1 MGFQY
6 SPIPLLIF
14 PIECEVA
21 TTFDW
26 EWEPSALQR
35 WGKAQALR
43 VCIYIFFFLIYIYI
57 YIYLFNIL
65 ILLFFSCFS
74 VGPPGVGPEHPIATF
89 QRYKTSLELAQAQ
102 VDLRDLQIPGLT
114 AKPLRT
120 SLAPFKQP
128 AAAKGAP
135 EVIRTPK
142 GARGSVQEVLF
153 VHQLWRVALLQE
165 VTFVHHY
172 WFFLS
177 TKEFSFYIQVKYF
190 LSFLLDTH
198 ICMCFKTYI
207 LNTHICMCFKKCKAC
222 DTFRVDKCVF
232 VV

>member
-43 VCIYIFFFLIYIYI
+43 VCIYIFFYYIYI

-172 WFFLS
+172 
-177 TKEFSFYIQVKYF
+177 
-190 LSFLLDTH
+190 
-198 ICMCFKTYI
+198 
-207 LNTHICMCFKKCKAC
+207 
-222 DTFRVDKCVF
+222 
-232 VV
+232 